1 MRQGHLFVV
10 SGPSGAGKGT
20 VLKRL
25 INELDDLE
33 YSISATTRHS
43 REGEVDG
50 EDYFFLSENE
60 FFNLVD
66 NDRFIEW
73 AKVHNNYYGTPKDY
87 VLKMIEKGKDVI
99 LEIDIQGA
107 KQIRKSYPEAV
118 FVFLAPPSLEEL
130 VKRLDQRGS
139 ENKHSKEIRLNNARE
154 EMKERENYDYE
165 VINDKIDQAV
175 LKFKSIIIAENCKIK
190 QGDD

>member
-25 INELDDLE
+25 INEYDNLE

-43 REGEVDG
+43 RKGEVDG
-50 EDYFFLSENE
+50 KDYFFLTEND
-60 FFNLVD
+60 FFKLVD
-66 NDRFIEW
+66 DDRFIEW

-87 VLKMIEKGKDVI
+87 VLEMIEKGKDII

-107 KQIRKSYPEAV
+107 KQVCESYPEAI

-130 VKRLDQRGS
+130 ARRLDQRGS
-139 ENKHSKEIRLNNARE
+139 ENRHTKEVRLNNARE

-165 VINDKIDQAV
+165 IINDKIDQAV
-175 LKFKSIIIAENCKIK
+175 LKLKSIIIAENCKIK
-190 QGDD
+190 